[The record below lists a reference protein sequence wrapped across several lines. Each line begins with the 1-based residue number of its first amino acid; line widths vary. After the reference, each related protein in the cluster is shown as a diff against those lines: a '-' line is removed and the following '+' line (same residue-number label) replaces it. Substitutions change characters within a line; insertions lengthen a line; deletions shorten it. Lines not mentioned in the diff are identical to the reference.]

1 MRRLFAP
8 SPRLFGSLALVSL
21 QLRFSFAKEAK
32 PCQPHKLLC
41 IFGFASSARLRQSRR
56 SEEPSQHACTSSAK
70 PKKEA
75 FALVLLRLH
84 KCSLLRSASS
94 ALRFFGFAEEPKEAK
109 GADAKASPKMRRS
122 ERTSQRCT
130 KKAKAKPPLHEQ
142 SFRFLGET
150 EARSSGFSSTSVLRL
165 CFLSRSEV
173 ASVRC
178 FGFFRFGEAERRRA
192 SASPK
197 K

>member
-41 IFGFASSARLRQSRR
+41 IFGFGSSARLRQSRR

-94 ALRFFGFAEEPKEAK
+94 ALRFFGALARPRNRKKRKEPMRRLRRRCEEVSALHK
-109 GADAKASPKMRRS
+109 GAPKKQRQSLHFMSKVSASL
-122 ERTSQRCT
+122 
-130 KKAKAKPPLHEQ
+130 AKPKREVAASVACRFFSFA
-142 SFRFLGET
+142 SFRG
-150 EARSSGFSSTSVLRL
+150 V
-165 CFLSRSEV
+165 
-173 ASVRC
+173 
-178 FGFFRFGEAERRRA
+178 
-192 SASPK
+192 K
-197 K
+197 